1 MIYFRSFQLII
12 KLVEK
17 TDQILPGNKIANL
30 VFVVADL
37 LGFIFSI
44 MEYRLRIAIAIIDCL

>member
-1 MIYFRSFQLII
+1 MFCLYHESMIYFRSFQLII

-37 LGFIFSI
+37 PVLFFP
-44 MEYRLRIAIAIIDCL
+44 